1 MLSRANH
8 GQPAIR
14 RVGARPIAQAICAL
28 SLMAP
33 VGPLQAGSV
42 SAQLKTRVR
51 VVTSCAIGLNT
62 DGGGDFT
69 TQPPQGS
76 PHQRV
81 LLTSH
86 CTQHPGSADSMRIST
101 ESRHGSDAKIEVISR
116 AVDGRETFVPGA
128 IDETGSPEKKI
139 TRWGIVP
146 MNSRLLV
153 STGSPTG
160 AVVAPQ
166 HERSVTL
173 LIDY

>member
-1 MLSRANH
+1 MRARANYREPV
-8 GQPAIR
+8 QR
-14 RVGARPIAQAICAL
+14 RTGVWLIAQAACAL
-28 SLMAP
+28 GLMAP
-33 VGPLQAGSV
+33 VEPLHAGSV
-42 SAQLKTRVR
+42 SAQLKARVR

-62 DGGGDFT
+62 DGGGDFA

-116 AVDGRETFVPGA
+116 ADAGRETFATGA
-128 IDETGSPEKKI
+128 SDQSGTPDRNI

-160 AVVAPQ
+160 AADAPQ